1 VPREGARPVAI
12 VPKIEG
18 RLSAPLPSV
27 VKPEMELPVSCF
39 DNACLDGR
47 AILEPGVF
55 APVVHIRDI
64 RLSLSLKVSQIFK
77 GCLDDLKLTIDSMEP
92 IEADLLL
99 LLATLRFRLE
109 PRLEGSGI
117 ALRWEV

>member
-1 VPREGARPVAI
+1 MHGSIWRAQVPREGARPAAI

-18 RLSAPLPSV
+18 RLGAPLPSV
-27 VKPEMELPVSCF
+27 VRPEMDSPVSCF
-39 DNACLDGR
+39 DGR

-77 GCLDDLKLTIDSMEP
+77 GCLD
-92 IEADLLL
+92 A
-99 LLATLRFRLE
+99 
-109 PRLEGSGI
+109 
-117 ALRWEV
+117 